1 MGYGKCSVT
10 AHSFDL
16 NGHKF
21 AVLANLNSCIC
32 CEAGRCKKS
41 NRLLLKLKRMRQD
54 QIKNERKTGVYM
66 LINED
71 FE

>member
-1 MGYGKCSVT
+1 MTPSN
-10 AHSFDL
+10 
-16 NGHKF
+16 NG
-21 AVLANLNSCIC
+21 LRNI
-32 CEAGRCKKS
+32 
-41 NRLLLKLKRMRQD
+41 RLLSKLKRMRQD